1 MYICFINNGLNII
14 LVINILLYSF
24 QICIDQLSSRLVRFK
39 ESLKIFFSIVTTT
52 LVGKS
57 NVHKYSINITVFNKN
72 GSIIT
77 RFIVITILL
86 FIQTTPS
93 LYWSSYSNVF
103 EYQIRSISTRIR
115 CISNI
120 TST

>member
-52 LVGKS
+52 PVGKS